1 MVLFRFTVYSGT
13 LSWNKRSCIKL
24 LHLLHLLAFMEFVL
38 MCSFESPCLTLLE
51 LLSCP
56 ELHSILRLVLKA
68 GNYMNAVSHS
78 LFILLSFSSYSQSGI
93 HLFNPSQHTCNTW
106 PGCIWLPHAICTW
119 DSLCKEYAISSLSF
133 SLCVWIF
140 REVMRGTPL
149 VFGFLR
155 CSS

>member
-1 MVLFRFTVYSGT
+1 MY
-13 LSWNKRSCIKL
+13 
-24 LHLLHLLAFMEFVL
+24 
-38 MCSFESPCLTLLE
+38 SFESLCRTLLE

-78 LFILLSFSSYSQSGI
+78 LFILLSFSLYFQSGI
-93 HLFNPSQHTCNTW
+93 HLFNPSQHTCSTW
-106 PGCIWLPHAICTW
+106 PGCVWGPHSIRTW
-119 DSLCKEYAISSLSF
+119 DSLWKEYAICSLSF
-133 SLCVWIF
+133 SPCAWIL

-155 CSS
+155 CSSWPTPRPTSRA